1 MSIAMTAK
9 EISEAWLKYI
19 EDTFLVENGCDR
31 PDVGEKF
38 KFLEESGELGLAR
51 ERDRVTTD
59 MLLAEI
65 LNGTPESRSK
75 MFSIIGPGSL
85 ALVRDRIQCGTQLL
99 VGFVQKGV
107 QVNIEGEGE
116 QALEQFFRQMLFQ
129 RPV

>member
-9 EISEAWLKYI
+9 EISEAWLKYV
-19 EDTFLVENGCDR
+19 EDIFLVENGCDR

-38 KFLEESGELGLAR
+38 KFLEDSGELAHAR
-51 ERDRVTTD
+51 ERDRITTD
-59 MLLAEI
+59 MLIAEM

-75 MFSIIGPGSL
+75 MLSITGPLSL

-99 VGFVQKGV
+99 MGFVQKGV
-107 QVNIEGEGE
+107 QVNIDEGE
-116 QALEQFFRQMLFQ
+116 QALEDFFRQMLFQ